1 MKLTWEYPLITD
13 EHSQDYHYEAPI
25 ILHSDFVYY
34 ACMQLRTIDFHVVSS
49 QTGEGCVHSFP
60 ATQIVLPQD
69 WFAFVHGDHV
79 VYYTGELIKANG
91 THIVRTIKLSGK
103 VTSHLLCGNS
113 LLVVSDKLY
122 SIDLDAFSVA
132 WELNLSGE
140 KPYRTGELTHFGAW
154 VSCYGQ
160 NQLLFIDPE
169 SGRVTDSIRI
179 PHIDKLY
186 HPVALDDDT
195 LLIGYTN
202 WSNAGIL
209 KYQRSTNKVIWRH
222 KRKFEGPQLRCRIWH
237 EDARSYWVKNDT
249 ELICLSDETGEEL
262 FQLRTVPW
270 LYTDLQFLNGC
281 ILYGTA
287 GANGYINCLDA
298 RSGQMKWSVY
308 QQNGC
313 AYYGIYNATAL
324 VGDFSKT
331 VAQLSLRDGTVVD
344 QLHLDGEI
352 VGRIKVHDGQVYT
365 VTWGTE
371 GKPVRLVKIEFS
383 QEA

>member
-1 MKLTWEYPLITD
+1 M
-13 EHSQDYHYEAPI
+13 
-25 ILHSDFVYY
+25 
-34 ACMQLRTIDFHVVSS
+34 
-49 QTGEGCVHSFP
+49 
-60 ATQIVLPQD
+60 
-69 WFAFVHGDHV
+69 
-79 VYYTGELIKANG
+79 
-91 THIVRTIKLSGK
+91 
-103 VTSHLLCGNS
+103 
-113 LLVVSDKLY
+113 
-122 SIDLDAFSVA
+122 
-132 WELNLSGE
+132 
-140 KPYRTGELTHFGAW
+140 

-169 SGRVTDSIRI
+169 SGRVTESIRI
-179 PHIDKLY
+179 PRIDKLY

-249 ELICLSDETGEEL
+249 ELICLSDETGGEI

-270 LYTDLQFLNGC
+270 LYTDLQFRNGC

-298 RSGQMKWSVY
+298 RSGQMQWSVY
-308 QQNGC
+308 QHNGC
-313 AYYGIYNATAL
+313 AYYGTYNDTAL

-331 VAQLSLRDGTVVD
+331 VTQLSLRDGTVVD
-344 QLHLDGEI
+344 QLRLDGEI
-352 VGRIKVHDGQVYT
+352 VGRITVHDRQVYT
-365 VTWGTE
+365 VTWGSE
-371 GKPVRLVKIEFS
+371 GKPVRLVKMELS

>member
-1 MKLTWEYPLITD
+1 MKLTWEYPLFTD
-13 EHSQDYHYEAPI
+13 EHSQDYDYDAPI

-34 ACMQLRTIDFHVVSS
+34 ACKQLRTITFHIVRN
-49 QTGEGCVHSFP
+49 QTGEGRVHSFP
-60 ATQIVLPQD
+60 ATQGILPHD

-79 VYYTGELIKANG
+79 IYYAGDLIKAEG
-91 THIVRTIKLSGK
+91 AHILSTLKLPGK
-103 VTSHLLCGNS
+103 VTSHLLCGNF
-113 LLVVSDKLY
+113 LLVVSNKLY

-132 WELNLSGE
+132 WELDLSCE
-140 KPYRTGELTHFGAW
+140 KYYREGELARFGEW

-160 NQLLFIDPE
+160 NQLLFIDPK
-169 SGRVTDSIRI
+169 SGRVTESIRI
-179 PHIDKLY
+179 PRINKLY

-222 KRKFEGPQLRCRIWH
+222 KRKFEGPQLSCRIWH
-237 EDARSYWVKNDT
+237 EDDRSYWVKNDT

-262 FQLRTVPW
+262 FRLRTVPW
-270 LYTDLQFLNGC
+270 LYTDLQFRNGC

-298 RSGQMKWSVY
+298 RSGQMQWSVY
-308 QQNGC
+308 QHNGC
-313 AYYGIYNATAL
+313 AYYGIYNDTAL

-344 QLHLDGEI
+344 QLRLDGEI
-352 VGRIKVHDGQVYT
+352 VGRFTVHDRQVYT
-365 VTWGTE
+365 VIWASE
-371 GKPVRLVKIEFS
+371 GNPVRLVKIEIC
-383 QEA
+383 